1 MDIDQTALKAVKVF
15 TNFPTFQSRC
25 ERLQKF
31 SVFVFDGCEVASLP
45 LSTYGSEWISVTQ
58 NWSSLLV
65 DSRHS
70 AWKVP
75 STMDKIVL
83 KQSQRYQNTYRLESK
98 NPFNHDLV
106 KIILQRI
113 MDKHFKQVEQIDSKT
128 TAVLCRNVSD
138 DVIEKV
144 KMCSFD
150 R

>member
-1 MDIDQTALKAVKVF
+1 
-15 TNFPTFQSRC
+15 
-25 ERLQKF
+25 
-31 SVFVFDGCEVASLP
+31 
-45 LSTYGSEWISVTQ
+45 
-58 NWSSLLV
+58 
-65 DSRHS
+65 
-70 AWKVP
+70 
-75 STMDKIVL
+75 MDKFVL
-83 KQSQRYQNTYRLESK
+83 KQSLRYQNTYRLESK

-128 TAVLCRNVSD
+128 TAILCRNVSD